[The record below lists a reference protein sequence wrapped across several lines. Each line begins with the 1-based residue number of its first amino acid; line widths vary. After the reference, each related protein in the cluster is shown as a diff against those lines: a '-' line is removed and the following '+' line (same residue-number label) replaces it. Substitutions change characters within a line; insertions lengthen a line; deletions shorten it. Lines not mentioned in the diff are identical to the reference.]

1 MMFKACPTATAAIIC
16 STTLAF
22 SNALAVEPAALQV
35 GALKVRAV
43 EFTPTSAPV
52 SELEM
57 TSAYTTSSAALTLAD
72 GSQRS
77 FPLTYRVLHRSGDYI
92 DGGYAGLIVDHAGRA
107 ILESPADRKGNTA
120 RGPFLSAGADG
131 TSLLAIPGATADGI
145 KGKTLFLINHLEYDT
160 EGANADPRKPPVD
173 LYGLLPMA
181 MNLTVLDQDAGTG
194 RLRPVKLAN
203 VDFSSVDGLW
213 IPCNGSTT
221 PWLTHLGSEEYEPDA
236 RVFEKKPLEPMNLYR
251 GTPGLLAS
259 AGGANPYQYGH
270 IVEVS
275 VRPDGSTRVEK
286 HFSMGRLSFELGDVM
301 ADGRTVYFGDDGD
314 DVIRALYVADRANDL
329 SAGTLYAAKW
339 VQEDAANFGRARL
352 QWIRLG
358 HASDAEVKALIDS
371 GVSFSDLW
379 EVASADAVKAEPGN
393 FAGFRPLQ
401 VYTGSGGKAALEY
414 YRLKPGQELAAA
426 FLETRR
432 YAAWLGATTEF
443 SKMEGIA
450 HSLAERK
457 QWTAMSYVRA
467 GMIDGRNGE
476 RPQDDIRLSG
486 DEQGLTCGVVYESQL
501 RGGQKDS
508 SGAPIAS
515 DFVAIDMVG
524 HVYGERQ
531 PAGAQVGQ
539 FDKCNT
545 EKIANPDNI
554 RYSEAMRTLFI
565 GEDSGNHLNNF
576 VWAYN
581 VDSQALVRIFSAPAG
596 GETTGLNVYDDING
610 HAYLTGNVQ
619 HPGAAEDLGQYPDA
633 IKTELRRKIDERG
646 MVGYFDG
653 LPAMTR

>member
-22 SNALAVEPAALQV
+22 GNALAVEPAALQV

-57 TSAYTTSSAALTLAD
+57 TSAYTTSAAALTLAD

-107 ILESPADRKGNTA
+107 ILESPANGKGNTA

-131 TSLLAIPGATADGI
+131 TSLLAIPGATVDGV

-160 EGANADPRKPPVD
+160 AGTNADPRQPPVD

-181 MNLTVLDQDAGTG
+181 MNLTVLDQDPGTG
-194 RLRPVKLAN
+194 KLKPVKLAN
-203 VDFSSVDGLW
+203 VEVSSVYGLW

-236 RVFEKKPLEPMNLYR
+236 RVFETKPLEAMNLYR
-251 GTPGLLAS
+251 GTPGRLAS
-259 AGGANPYQYGH
+259 AGGANPYRYGH
-270 IVEVS
+270 IVEVF
-275 VRPDGSTRVEK
+275 VRPDGGTRVEK
-286 HFSMGRLSFELGDVM
+286 HFSMGRLSFELGEVM

-371 GVSFSDLW
+371 GVRFSDLW
-379 EVASADAVKAEPGN
+379 EVASADAVKAEPGR

-401 VYTGSGGKAALEY
+401 VYPGSGGTAALEY

-443 SKMEGIA
+443 TKMEGIA
-450 HSLAERK
+450 HSIAERK
-457 QWTAMSYVRA
+457 QWTVISYVRA
-467 GMIDGRNGE
+467 GMIDGRNGT

-486 DEQGLTCGVVYESQL
+486 DEQDLTCGVVYESQL

-508 SGAPIAS
+508 RGAPIAS
-515 DFVAIDMVG
+515 DFVAIG
-524 HVYGERQ
+524 T
-531 PAGAQVGQ
+531 PAPPRTSATTLTRSRPNCGARS
-539 FDKCNT
+539 T
-545 EKIANPDNI
+545 
-554 RYSEAMRTLFI
+554 
-565 GEDSGNHLNNF
+565 
-576 VWAYN
+576 
-581 VDSQALVRIFSAPAG
+581 SAAWS
-596 GETTGLNVYDDING
+596 
-610 HAYLTGNVQ
+610 
-619 HPGAAEDLGQYPDA
+619 A
-633 IKTELRRKIDERG
+633 ISTVCRR
-646 MVGYFDG
+646 
-653 LPAMTR
+653 